1 MRIGEIAVLGP
12 GLNNKYEFI
21 KVICDE
27 VVVKTDKL
35 IFGRLQINEQLII
48 HLYGLNLDAQKVN
61 PAWDLVS
68 KKLLGYVVL
77 FNWNNPDSYSDAKS
91 IVDTLAA
98 RYKIPIVIAANLQ
111 NGKSDIPP
119 QLVNAELNLS
129 PQAELMFC
137 RLSDPASIKHVLVTL
152 INSVINTMN

>member
-129 PQAELMFC
+129 SQAELMFC